1 MSSNNGDL
9 FGMLSAEDKLDG
21 TNYSMW
27 AYMMK
32 HVLAAKNLWL
42 YVCGEESQ
50 PLNASIV
57 SSQASGSSDG
67 GTVYAD
73 SSQAVAFLRKKL
85 DDECMSEGESMD
97 AFLTRIKDLREQVI
111 NIDEIISDASL
122 TSTILCGLP
131 DAYQSFA
138 TTLRL
143 LSKNNPNTYSFDE
156 LVALLL
162 QEEQS
167 RANRDS
173 MIASNQAFAAS
184 YKGKGKST
192 SSYATP
198 KGKASTHVDQP
209 KPKEEKVEKKKR
221 RNYCR
226 KPGHL
231 IFECIKRIESEKN
244 KKQQGLSTTTNDAS
258 SEEANLACEEYVL
271 IITCIHS

>member
-21 TNYSMW
+21 TNYPMW

-32 HVLAAKNLWL
+32 HVLVAKNLWL
-42 YVCGEESQ
+42 YVCGEESR
-50 PLNASIV
+50 PLNASIA

-67 GTVYAD
+67 ETVSAD
-73 SSQAVAFLRKKL
+73 SSQAVRNEARVAFLRKKL
-85 DDECMSEGESMD
+85 DDERMSEGESMD
-97 AFLTRIKDLREQVI
+97 AFLTRIKDLRAQLI

-122 TSTILCGLP
+122 TSTMLSGLP

-167 RANRDS
+167 RANKDS
-173 MIASNQAFAAS
+173 MIASDQAFTAS
-184 YKGKGKST
+184 YKGKGKSM
-192 SSYATP
+192 SSYAKP

-209 KPKEEKVEKKKR
+209 KPK
-221 RNYCR
+221 
-226 KPGHL
+226 
-231 IFECIKRIESEKN
+231 
-244 KKQQGLSTTTNDAS
+244 
-258 SEEANLACEEYVL
+258 
-271 IITCIHS
+271 